1 MPAGTSTHGLR
12 FDDFSRSTELAEAA
26 YTASVGYLQ
35 AAGFRLRTS
44 RPTAIGSPDRP
55 APTPGPT
62 VGPEVSNG
70 PATPA
75 QRRVEWPQLKPTRP
89 DSGPNGHDTK

>member
-44 RPTAIGSPDRP
+44 RTTTISPPDQP
-55 APTPGPT
+55 VTVTGPT

-70 PATPA
+70 PATA
-75 QRRVEWPQLKPTRP
+75 VQRRVEWPQLKPTRP
-89 DSGPNGHDTK
+89 DSGPNGHDAK